1 MINNWTST
9 AGASNMV
16 SLAWVGA
23 TVLVIFEPSTKRI
36 IAVLMSDR
44 IIKIEGNK
52 CV

>member
-16 SLAWVGA
+16 SLGWVGLV
-23 TVLVIFEPSTKRI
+23 VLIIFEPSTKRI
-36 IAVLMSDR
+36 IAILMSDR
-44 IIKIEGNK
+44 VIKIEGNK